1 MQITLRATPLK
12 VDTLEELGGTLQ
24 TTITDTQEKLINGDM
39 KYVVTLGDD
48 EYSLILNDTNLRA
61 LVKGF
66 GSKDTEDW
74 GGRLVECYVGTLIYK
89 KEEQPGVRV
98 RVPDQAA
105 KPAEKTVTAADLV
118 DPAGSGD
125 AITDDIPF

>member
-24 TTITDTQEKLINGDM
+24 TTITDTQEKLINGDL

-48 EYSLILNDTNLRA
+48 EYSLILNDTNLRV
-61 LVKGF
+61 LVKAF
-66 GSKDTEDW
+66 GAESEDW
-74 GGRLVECYVGTLIYK
+74 DGRQIECYVGNLIYN
-89 KEEQPGVRV
+89 KEEKPGVRV
-98 RVPDQAA
+98 RVPATVE
-105 KPAEKTVTAADLV
+105 KTEKTVTAADLV